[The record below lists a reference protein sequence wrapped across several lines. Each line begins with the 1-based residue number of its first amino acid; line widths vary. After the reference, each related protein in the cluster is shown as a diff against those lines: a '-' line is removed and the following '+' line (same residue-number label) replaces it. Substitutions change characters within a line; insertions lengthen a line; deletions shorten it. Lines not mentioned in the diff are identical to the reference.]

1 MAKHINKKAKKK
13 LKIKDPKRLL
23 IFLLLIIIIIVA
35 IKPKNSKSKDYISL
49 IIQNEDKTNILQND
63 VIINNDIVYLSL
75 DDVKKCLDPNIYV
88 EDKKVITTSEKKVA
102 VLEINS
108 SFIEING
115 AKVEINGQAFSAQ
128 DVIYIPISD
137 LKNVYDID
145 FKFISEYKNIVID
158 YYSRRLE
165 KATTTKNVSVKSEMK
180 IFSSTVEKI
189 KKGDE
194 VVFISEQNG
203 WAKIRTNNGNIGFV
217 KKNKLTNFVVE
228 REDFI
233 ENQDIKDTSFKIDIT
248 NKNISNFEKRKG
260 VIEEI
265 FTKTLKNKKTSVKIV
280 YSKEK
285 ELEDYQRFAR
295 EVTAYLKECGI
306 TTVFE

>member
-265 FTKTLKNKKTSVKIV
+265 FTNTLKNKKTSVKIV

>member
-1 MAKHINKKAKKK
+1 
-13 LKIKDPKRLL
+13 
-23 IFLLLIIIIIVA
+23 
-35 IKPKNSKSKDYISL
+35 
-49 IIQNEDKTNILQND
+49 
-63 VIINNDIVYLSL
+63 
-75 DDVKKCLDPNIYV
+75 
-88 EDKKVITTSEKKVA
+88 
-102 VLEINS
+102 
-108 SFIEING
+108 
-115 AKVEINGQAFSAQ
+115 
-128 DVIYIPISD
+128 
-137 LKNVYDID
+137 
-145 FKFISEYKNIVID
+145 
-158 YYSRRLE
+158 
-165 KATTTKNVSVKSEMK
+165 MK

-265 FTKTLKNKKTSVKIV
+265 FTNTLKNKKTSVKIV

>member
-23 IFLLLIIIIIVA
+23 IFLLIIIIIIVA

-49 IIQNEDKTNILQND
+49 IIHNEDKTNILQND